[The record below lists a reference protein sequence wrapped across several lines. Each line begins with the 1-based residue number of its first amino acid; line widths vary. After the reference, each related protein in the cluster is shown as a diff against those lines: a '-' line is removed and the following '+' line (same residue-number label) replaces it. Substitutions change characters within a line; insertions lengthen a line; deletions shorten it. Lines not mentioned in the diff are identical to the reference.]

1 MGRALLASL
10 TLLDGTALVVC
21 MFLCV
26 EPSSFLT
33 FEPILV
39 EGYFFS
45 YNDFRFS
52 FCGYFICKIWPIAFS
67 YITILVICGYL
78 AKAMSPVPCHTYLP
92 FRPRPSA
99 RRPNDPCIQ

>member
-39 EGYFFS
+39 EGCFFS

-52 FCGYFICKIWPIAFS
+52 FCGYFSLQNLANCFFLYNDFS
-67 YITILVICGYL
+67 YLWVSGQGNVTG
-78 AKAMSPVPCHTYLP
+78 AMSHLCP
-92 FRPRPSA
+92 FA
-99 RRPNDPCIQ
+99 RALAPAGRTTRIQ

>member
-39 EGYFFS
+39 EGCFFS
-45 YNDFRFS
+45 YITILDLVS
-52 FCGYFICKIWPIAFS
+52 VGTLICKIWPIAFS

-78 AKAMSPVPCHTYLP
+78 AKAMSPVPCHTFALLP
-92 FRPRPSA
+92 AP
-99 RRPNDPCIQ
+99 

>member
-39 EGYFFS
+39 EGCFFS

-52 FCGYFICKIWPIAFS
+52 FSVGTLS
-67 YITILVICGYL
+67 
-78 AKAMSPVPCHTYLP
+78 AKSGQLL
-92 FRPRPSA
+92 FL
-99 RRPNDPCIQ
+99 I